1 VEDGALA
8 ALDAA
13 LAAIDPAERASAAR
27 LAAAAAAAS
36 AADLDEDDAAAAT
49 RRGLLLAAAGG
60 DPAELA
66 GPGSRAALET
76 AAELL
81 ALGAW
86 PALAQAIAELRARLL
101 GSSLTMLAAGAE
113 SLAADDAVACEAV
126 AVVLLQRALAGE

>member
-1 VEDGALA
+1 VDDEALA
-8 ALDAA
+8 ALEAA
-13 LAAIDPAERASAAR
+13 LQSLAPADREASAA
-27 LAAAAAAAS
+27 LAAAAAVAS
-36 AADLDEDDAAAAT
+36 AADLDADDVAAAT

-76 AAELL
+76 AAELH

-86 PALAQAIAELRARLL
+86 PDLARGLDALRSHLR
-101 GSSLTMLAAGAE
+101 GSALTALAAGAE
-113 SLAADDAVACEAV
+113 TLAADEAAAAEAV

>member
-1 VEDGALA
+1 VDDEVLA
-8 ALDAA
+8 ALEAA
-13 LAAIDPAERASAAR
+13 LESLDPGERPPAAT

-36 AADLDEDDAAAAT
+36 AADLDPDDAAAAT
-49 RRGLLLAAAGG
+49 RRGLFLAAAGG

-76 AAELL
+76 ASELH

-86 PALAQAIAELRARLL
+86 PELARAIAELRAHLA
-101 GSSLTMLAAGAE
+101 GSPLTALAAGAE
-113 SLAADDAVACEAV
+113 ALAADDAVACEAV